1 MNQSNPNYILNKLI
15 GGDRRSVG
23 NADAVAKE
31 VSQNPQLFAPLFAA
45 LKHFDPVIRMRAADA
60 LEKATRR
67 SPSLLAP
74 YKSDFLNLLA
84 TATQQE
90 ICWHLAQMAPRL
102 DLTTTEK
109 ELVVSTLKKY
119 LQHKSKIV
127 RVSALDA
134 LATISLKEKTIRDEV
149 ISIIKEQ
156 IASGIPSLV
165 ARGNKLL
172 RRLDATPER

>member
-1 MNQSNPNYILNKLI
+1 MIKKDQRVQNLKVSFSLNQ
-15 GGDRRSVG
+15 
-23 NADAVAKE
+23 
-31 VSQNPQLFAPLFAA
+31 
-45 LKHFDPVIRMRAADA
+45 H
-60 LEKATRR
+60 
-67 SPSLLAP
+67 
-74 YKSDFLNLLA
+74 